1 LDVDNIIS
9 DIVKTASD
17 EVKQEREEIARHALK
32 SRSVDRLVLH
42 TLNTVG
48 NLNETHWIGTNLI
61 MYSM

>member
-1 LDVDNIIS
+1 VDNIIG
-9 DIVKTASD
+9 DIVKTVSD
-17 EVKQEREEIARHALK
+17 EVKQEREKDIARHALK

-48 NLNETHWIGTNLI
+48 NSNETHWIGTNLI

>member
-1 LDVDNIIS
+1 VDNIIG

-17 EVKQEREEIARHALK
+17 EVKQEREKDIARHALK